1 MHALKRDVR
10 ACAWENSIHSM
21 QEQLIRQRMLMQN
34 AVVTQCM
41 LHLMVVPLG
50 SGKKNATCPYI
61 MYPSNYGFCWCLENC
76 KRHFGPAGAII
87 QKTLQS
93 AESLEVQE
101 QTWIPPSVHDS
112 NALVTGE
119 GAQAL
124 RVGYTE
130 LSAKKTVMK
139 PEYPS
144 TYIST
149 YYISTYV
156 MIVRPSAS

>member
-1 MHALKRDVR
+1 
-10 ACAWENSIHSM
+10 M
-21 QEQLIRQRMLMQN
+21 QQQLIRQRMLMQN

-50 SGKKNATCPYI
+50 ERVKNATCPYI
-61 MYPSNYGFCWCLENC
+61 MYPSNSGFCWCLENC
-76 KRHFGPAGAII
+76 KRLWPSWCNDTKNIAIGRKPRGSRANLDTTFRSRF
-87 QKTLQS
+87 QCPGGW
-93 AESLEVQE
+93 EV
-101 QTWIPPSVHDS
+101 
-112 NALVTGE
+112 
-119 GAQAL
+119 AQAL

-149 YYISTYV
+149 YYISTYIL
-156 MIVRPSAS
+156 IVRPSAS